1 MKSAR
6 FDSPTSGDTVNR
18 LQAPIAGEEDDET
31 DLVCLRRKFMPQPDG
46 RGVRPNLWEGEDR
59 RE

>member
-46 RGVRPNLWEGEDR
+46 RGVRPNL
-59 RE
+59 